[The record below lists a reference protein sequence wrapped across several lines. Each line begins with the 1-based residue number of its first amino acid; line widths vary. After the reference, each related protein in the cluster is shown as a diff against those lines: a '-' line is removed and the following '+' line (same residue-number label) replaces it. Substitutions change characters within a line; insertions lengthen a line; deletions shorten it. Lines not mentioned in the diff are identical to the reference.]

1 MTIERVEMVRNLAMI
16 LRFREGCGLL
26 CYRADI
32 FLWIISFFFKEERLW
47 AIVEQIE
54 VDAGYVLSDADV
66 FLSFQNVAFGV
77 VRK

>member
-1 MTIERVEMVRNLAMI
+1 MVCFVTELI
-16 LRFREGCGLL
+16 FSFGL
-26 CYRADI
+26 
-32 FLWIISFFFKEERLW
+32 FLFFFKEERLW
-47 AIVEQIE
+47 AIVLREQIE